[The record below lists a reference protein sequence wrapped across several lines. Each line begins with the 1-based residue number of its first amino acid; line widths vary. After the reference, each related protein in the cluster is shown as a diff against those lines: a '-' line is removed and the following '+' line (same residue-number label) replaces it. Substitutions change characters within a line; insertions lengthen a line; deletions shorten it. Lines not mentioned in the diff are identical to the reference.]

1 MTSGTAAKK
10 GSEPPFDPT
19 SWHGALF
26 VMGGVAAVLW
36 VVQVVNA
43 AHHYSLDARFGL
55 RPREVRGLWGIG
67 TDPFLHA
74 SYGHLLSNTIPF
86 ILIGWVVL
94 LSGVRTWLTVTLIV
108 VVGGGLLTW
117 LLAPSVSP
125 PRVPVET
132 VPHGIVLG
140 ANGLIFGWL
149 GYLLAR
155 AYFSRKL
162 KWIVVAFLVLF
173 FFGTLLGSL
182 LPSFGANSAWQGNAC
197 GFVAGIGA
205 AALQHPRKRKPT
217 EQREP
222 RTPAVS

>member
-1 MTSGTAAKK
+1 VTSGTAAKK

-43 AHHYSLDARFGL
+43 SHHYSLDARFGL

-117 LLAPSVSP
+117 LVA
-125 PRVPVET
+125 
-132 VPHGIVLG
+132 PHGIVLG

-162 KWIVVAFLVLF
+162 RWIVVAVLVLF

-205 AALQHPRKRKPT
+205 AALLHPRRRKPT
-217 EQREP
+217 DQREP

>member
-43 AHHYSLDARFGL
+43 SHNYSLDARFGL

-117 LLAPSVSP
+117 LVA
-125 PRVPVET
+125 
-132 VPHGIVLG
+132 PHGTVLG

-162 KWIVVAFLVLF
+162 KWIVIAVLVLF

-182 LPSFGANSAWQGNAC
+182 LPSFGANTAWQGNAC

-205 AALQHPRKRKPT
+205 AAVLHPRKRKPT